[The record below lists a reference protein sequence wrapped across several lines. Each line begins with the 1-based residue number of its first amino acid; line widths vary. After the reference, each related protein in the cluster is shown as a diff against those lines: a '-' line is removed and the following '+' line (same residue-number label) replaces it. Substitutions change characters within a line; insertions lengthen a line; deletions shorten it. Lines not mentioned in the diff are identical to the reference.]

1 MFPRFDP
8 TRTIQAAAV
17 LLKTSPSHRMSRLR
31 LLKLL
36 YIADRETLQEAG
48 RPITGDR
55 AVAMKNGPVLSRTYD
70 LIKGADLAAPEWER
84 FFRNADRW
92 EVELID
98 EPGVGELS
106 KYEIEKL
113 QDVACRFEACDDWEV
128 AEHTHGFPEWQKN
141 RPDGNTQRPIPLED
155 LLEAVGLAE
164 HQSDLLAEAQALS
177 AFDSLLSSAAKR

>member
-1 MFPRFDP
+1 MMFLRFDP
-8 TRTIQAAAV
+8 TRAIQAGAV
-17 LLKTSPSHRMSRLR
+17 LLKTTPSRRMTRLR

-55 AVAMKNGPVLSRTYD
+55 AVAMKNGPVLSRIYD

-92 EVELID
+92 EVELVG

-113 QDVACRFEACDDWEV
+113 QE
-128 AEHTHGFPEWQKN
+128 
-141 RPDGNTQRPIPLED
+141 
-155 LLEAVGLAE
+155 
-164 HQSDLLAEAQALS
+164 
-177 AFDSLLSSAAKR
+177 